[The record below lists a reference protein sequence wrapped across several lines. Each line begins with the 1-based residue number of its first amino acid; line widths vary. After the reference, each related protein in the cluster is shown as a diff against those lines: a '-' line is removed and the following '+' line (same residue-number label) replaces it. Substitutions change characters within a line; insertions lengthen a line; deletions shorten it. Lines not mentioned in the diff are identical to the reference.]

1 MRNFVW
7 SRDVQESMD
16 NPFEHEAQ
24 DQCLRESITIIKRLR
39 SDLISKNTLQLNKNN
54 LKKAILMLSINSLD
68 SMHEIL
74 GNLVLKKHRVVAHL
88 LRTIDE
94 SIDLA
99 EYFLCNDP
107 ESNKNLEMWFKN
119 EIISHGTFRNY
130 IKKKKGDKEF
140 ENQREYY
147 RQISKFNH
155 NTYKTLLYS
164 YCIGS
169 NEEIIHES
177 KYDSGLLIPIKTIA
191 MYTTMSAKYV
201 LFISN
206 KLAEFKL
213 IDPLEILITLS
224 ESQEVDTVPRRFQ
237 RK

>member
-1 MRNFVW
+1 M
-7 SRDVQESMD
+7 
-16 NPFEHEAQ
+16 
-24 DQCLRESITIIKRLR
+24 
-39 SDLISKNTLQLNKNN
+39 
-54 LKKAILMLSINSLD
+54 
-68 SMHEIL
+68 
-74 GNLVLKKHRVVAHL
+74 
-88 LRTIDE
+88 
-94 SIDLA
+94 A

-107 ESNKNLEMWFKN
+107 ESNKNLEEWFKN
-119 EIISHGTFRNY
+119 EIISHKNFRGY

-140 ENQREYY
+140 ESQREYY

-164 YCIGS
+164 YCVNS
-169 NEEIIHES
+169 NDEIIHES

-213 IDPLEILITLS
+213 IDPLEILMTLS
-224 ESQEVDTVPRRFQ
+224 ESQELDTVSRRFK